1 MAQSLYHLPSEQV
14 LVECRAIV
22 FSHDINRW
30 IEVGEPN
37 VYSRIQLICIRSPGS
52 TAVYKV
58 LARLES
64 TGTVR
69 NLT

>member
-22 FSHDINRW
+22 FSYDINRW
-30 IEVGEPN
+30 VEVGEPN
-37 VYSRIQLICIRSPGS
+37 VYSRVQLICSRPPGS
-52 TAVYKV
+52 TALYRVV
-58 LARLES
+58 ARLES

-69 NLT
+69 NVT